1 LTKIDILTGFGF
13 FGIKFFLRR
22 PFMND
27 SGQNDPQKDIIELSE
42 IVVGTSADDHAIVE
56 MTEGLVDEVRNAI
69 SGATGENGDDVR
81 EMDLADNSIDD
92 NELILDDDEII
103 DLVDEIDPNT
113 EFNPEEKIEDDDFS
127 GLLDDMKEDS
137 EDEIY
142 IGEDDSTTRVPE
154 NDQKEILE
162 LTEVVEHVSDKD
174 IREALKKVVEEKYGD
189 MIDSILREIIWK
201 KVSEDIDHLKEYL
214 LSKKSGK

>member
-1 LTKIDILTGFGF
+1 
-13 FGIKFFLRR
+13 
-22 PFMND
+22 
-27 SGQNDPQKDIIELSE
+27 
-42 IVVGTSADDHAIVE
+42 
-56 MTEGLVDEVRNAI
+56 
-69 SGATGENGDDVR
+69 
-81 EMDLADNSIDD
+81 MDLADNSIDD